1 MLEEVVVTP
10 LNPDR
15 LRSVLTPDA
24 LAGFEH
30 TLARGR
36 EMLSTR
42 TLWTVNSTARGGGV
56 AEMLRSLI
64 GYTRGGGSQARWL
77 VIDGDDE
84 FFRVT
89 KRLHNRLHGN
99 EGDDGPLGEAERS
112 TYERHC
118 GANAE
123 AMVAQIGPADVVLL
137 HDPQTAGMAP
147 RLLETG
153 VPVIWRSHVGIDPP
167 NDLAR
172 SAWEFLTPY
181 IREADAFVFSYR
193 PYFWDGLDV
202 AKLMVIAPS
211 IDAFAPKNQTMSF
224 TSVTAVLRASGLAAD
239 RYQRHAR
246 AIFERL
252 DGTLGRVQRKARLVE
267 DAPLWLGV
275 PLLAQ
280 VSRWDRLKDP
290 IGVLTGFIE
299 HVAPRTPDAHLA
311 LVGPEVVGVSDDPE
325 GATVLSEVSEQWHRL
340 PVPLRKR
347 VHLISLPMAD
357 SDLNAVMVNAIQRH
371 ARVVVQKSLAEG
383 FGLTVAEAL
392 WKARPV
398 VASAVGGIQDQIEP
412 GVSGILVEPRV
423 LGAFGDATVHLLS
436 DTNAATAMGERAR
449 DRVRHHFL
457 GPRHLL
463 QYFDLVAAL

>member
-1 MLEEVVVTP
+1 V
-10 LNPDR
+10 DR
-15 LRSVLTPDA
+15 KAVSV
-24 LAGFEH
+24 
-30 TLARGR
+30 
-36 EMLSTR
+36 
-42 TLWTVNSTARGGGV
+42 GGAV
-56 AEMLRSLI
+56 PS
-64 GYTRGGGSQARWL
+64 
-77 VIDGDDE
+77 
-84 FFRVT
+84 
-89 KRLHNRLHGN
+89 
-99 EGDDGPLGEAERS
+99 
-112 TYERHC
+112 
-118 GANAE
+118 
-123 AMVAQIGPADVVLL
+123 
-137 HDPQTAGMAP
+137 
-147 RLLETG
+147 G
-153 VPVIWRSHVGIDPP
+153 VPVV
-167 NDLAR
+167 
-172 SAWEFLTPY
+172 
-181 IREADAFVFSYR
+181 V
-193 PYFWDGLDV
+193 
-202 AKLMVIAPS
+202 
-211 IDAFAPKNQTMSF
+211 
-224 TSVTAVLRASGLAAD
+224 
-239 RYQRHAR
+239 
-246 AIFERL
+246 
-252 DGTLGRVQRKARLVE
+252 
-267 DAPLWLGV
+267 
-275 PLLAQ
+275 Q

-412 GVSGILVEPRV
+412 GVSGILVEPRD